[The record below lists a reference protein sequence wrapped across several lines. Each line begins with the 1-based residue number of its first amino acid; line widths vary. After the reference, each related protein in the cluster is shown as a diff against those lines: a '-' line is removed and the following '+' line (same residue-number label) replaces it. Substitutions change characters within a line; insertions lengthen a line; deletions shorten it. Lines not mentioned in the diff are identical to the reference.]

1 MSKMMESE
9 YMYNKKF
16 KECVDKYC
24 AKHKCTTKEAF
35 KKEKVKLAFWQ
46 YTDL

>member
-1 MSKMMESE
+1 MSLIMKNE

-16 KECVDKYC
+16 QDYVDKFC
-24 AKHKCTTKEAF
+24 KENCCTTKEAF
-35 KKEKVKLAFWQ
+35 KKKKVKLAFWQ